1 MTPTP
6 SPQPEL
12 ADPLDRLAAFAPPPV
27 VDADTQLRQTLNALL
42 TPLAA
47 RQVTAREAYAA
58 MTRVVARLEGD
69 VPTGARLVSLLQ
81 GFNAQRPAQVPA
93 IPAGTAGVAQ
103 DSVAV
108 YRRGL
113 VRAAS
118 QGVAHA
124 ALPPD
129 LLDSLNGWLE
139 RLVELMKEDL
149 RRGYDAEAAR
159 LRADCDAALAREQAQ
174 AQADRDAA
182 RAAQDQ
188 LQAELQDRQRQ
199 IQSLGDEQARQRER
213 IDALTQALDRAARE
227 QRELAARAAV
237 LESRAMEGAAREAQ
251 QRQALSAAQ
260 AAADEERRQR
270 LLALDGAR
278 VVEQELAREK
288 ERRKAADALT
298 RAMEHYLEEEKARA
312 AALQAALTELQQADQ
327 RQRAA
332 DAEAARLGQI
342 QAQAAL
348 QAAQARAAARLK
360 PIRPAATSAPRRK
373 SLR

>member
-6 SPQPEL
+6 SQQPDA
-12 ADPLDRLAAFAPPPV
+12 ADL
-27 VDADTQLRQTLNALL
+27 QLRQTLNALL

-58 MTRVVARLEGD
+58 MTRVVARFEGD

-93 IPAGTAGVAQ
+93 LPAGTAGVAQ
-103 DSVAV
+103 DCVAA
-108 YRRGL
+108 YRRSL

-149 RRGYDAEAAR
+149 RRAYDAEAAR
-159 LRADCDAALAREQAQ
+159 LRADCDAALAREREQAQ
-174 AQADRDAA
+174 TDRDAA

-199 IQSLGDEQARQRER
+199 LQALGDEQARQSER

-227 QRELAARAAV
+227 QRELTARAAV
-237 LESRAMEGAAREAQ
+237 LESRAVEGAAREAQ

-270 LLALDGAR
+270 LLVLDGAR

-288 ERRKAADALT
+288 ERRKAADALA
-298 RAMEHYLEEEKARA
+298 RATEKYLEEEKARA
-312 AALQAALTELQQADQ
+312 TALQTALTELQQAGQ

-332 DAEAARLGQI
+332 DAE
-342 QAQAAL
+342 AAL

-360 PIRPAATSAPRRK
+360 PIRPAVPSAPRRK